1 MSYILDALRK
11 SDAQRRLGQVPD
23 LDSGSSSAH
32 VQARPRRRGLWLASI
47 IALVL
52 VAAAVALSLTQ
63 TQPREFWRGLVGSGG
78 DGDTPTETGPETAPV
93 TGEQSPVSE
102 TTEEPS
108 MAVGSEPES
117 PASEAAAESEARGLR
132 RISRPAPQP
141 HAPPVVPE
149 GERERLVESAE
160 EAQQLIE
167 AEKAA
172 SARAEARRLL
182 SQREDPEAPET
193 AASADAVTTPRPVEQ
208 DESSWAPEAPE
219 FVEVWDLPL
228 SVRRELPDLN
238 LSIHVFSA
246 DPGGR
251 FVLINGER
259 RLEGEDLGEGASLAE
274 IRREGALI
282 DFRDYRFLLK
292 P

>member
-63 TQPREFWRGLVGSGG
+63 TQPREFWRGLVGSTG
-78 DGDTPTETGPETAPV
+78 DGDAPTEPERETALV
-93 TGEQSPVSE
+93 TGDQSPASGTADE
-102 TTEEPS
+102 SS

-117 PASEAAAESEARGLR
+117 PASEPAAESEARGLR

-149 GERERLVESAE
+149 GGRERLVETAE

-172 SARAEARRLL
+172 TARAEARRPVA
-182 SQREDPEAPET
+182 QREDPEAP
-193 AASADAVTTPRPVEQ
+193 APADAATRPRSVEQ
-208 DESSWAPEAPE
+208 DERSWAPEAPE